1 MNEIKAED
9 VQNPTET
16 AMTTQKEEVPETNQQ
31 SEEVKDVGAEQDV
44 APAADKKS
52 SGGESR
58 TSKKVES
65 GAIE

>member
-1 MNEIKAED
+1 
-9 VQNPTET
+9 
-16 AMTTQKEEVPETNQQ
+16 MTTQKEEVPETNQK
-31 SEEVKDVGAEQDV
+31 SEEVKDEGAEQDV